1 MPRPGRC
8 RPPRAAA
15 HPGRRTRGG
24 SSGATCDDRD
34 DSAPAGAG
42 PAARSSACGVRLNP
56 EQRVFVTERHLAT
69 LTTLREDGSPH
80 VVPVAFT
87 WDPDAGVVRITTNR
101 GSVKARSARRT
112 GPPGAQRRDAGR
124 EGAGGRARPGE
135 GTIEVVEDAEEVADA
150 VARYARRYR
159 PLTPKPERVVLRLT
173 PDKVMASTY
182 MA

>member
-1 MPRPGRC
+1 MI
-8 RPPRAAA
+8 
-15 HPGRRTRGG
+15 
-24 SSGATCDDRD
+24 
-34 DSAPAGAG
+34 
-42 PAARSSACGVRLNP
+42 RLNP

-80 VVPVAFT
+80 VVPVAF
-87 WDPDAGVVRITTNR
+87 N
-101 GSVKARSARRT
+101 ARRT
-112 GPPGAQRRDAGR
+112 GQDGAHPRAAVCQVD
-124 EGAGGRARPGE
+124 GGRWLTLE